1 MYYNEADL
9 TLIRPHSDENKQE
22 ILPLMA
28 LILTVLL
35 DINVLQWGRPHSD
48 ENKQEILPLMA
59 LILTVLLDINVLQWG
74 RPHSD

>member
-9 TLIRPHSDENKQE
+9 TLIRPHSDENKQK

-28 LILTVLL
+28 LILTVL

-48 ENKQEILPLMA
+48 
-59 LILTVLLDINVLQWG
+59 
-74 RPHSD
+74 